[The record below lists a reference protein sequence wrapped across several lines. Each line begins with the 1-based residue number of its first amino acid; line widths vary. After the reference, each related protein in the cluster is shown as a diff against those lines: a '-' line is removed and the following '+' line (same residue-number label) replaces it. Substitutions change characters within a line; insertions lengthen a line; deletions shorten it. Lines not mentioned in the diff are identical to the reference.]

1 MRLVAP
7 DFGATQLVMT
17 FVNPAIAKF
26 SVSLERR
33 IFLNLVP

>member
-1 MRLVAP
+1 VRLVAP
-7 DFGATQLVMT
+7 DFDATQLVMA